1 MQGKQ
6 FHPGRQ
12 GKAQVSKESGEL
24 QSRPVLLPNNGSNT
38 DFYFHHRRLF
48 KMDFLEDLFAEM
60 TKINRSNDLSFL
72 IKLNNDNPGFIST
85 G

>member
-24 QSRPVLLPNNGSNT
+24 QS
-38 DFYFHHRRLF
+38 FYFHHRRLF